1 MCALLRNYRT
11 FTRVEQRECSYPVI
25 LMRERS
31 QVALLFLLFLSP
43 LAQGQETLPSKNAA
57 GWQPLEIRLAKFPSW
72 HDHCLEISI
81 KRVNHSK
88 SRLFLPPSLFEGVEI
103 YSSVTQAK
111 STLEL
116 SGRETWI
123 LVYGRSDVI
132 YSEGRTLAPG
142 SEEQNTY
149 CIGETFPVKDMV
161 TNATRQVRLHGRL
174 RILAGYE
181 QKVPKRKINR
191 EQQEETTRS
200 TPAKGNDSSSW
211 RSGQV
216 WLEIQIPCSAGVVKT
231 DCLLPPPIFP
241 GEHDQW
247 TIVPEAPVL

>member
-1 MCALLRNYRT
+1 
-11 FTRVEQRECSYPVI
+11 
-25 LMRERS
+25 MRERP

-43 LAQGQETLPSKNAA
+43 LAQGQETLSSKKPAR
-57 GWQPLEIRLAKFPSW
+57 WQPLEIRLAKPPSW

-88 SRLFLPPSLFEGVEI
+88 SRLFLPPTPFEGVEI
-103 YSSVTQAK
+103 YSSVIQAK

-123 LVYGRSDVI
+123 VVYGLSDVI
-132 YSEGRTLAPG
+132 YSEGRTLAPRG
-142 SEEQNTY
+142 EEQNTY

-161 TNATRQVRLHGRL
+161 TNATRQVRLQGRL

-181 QKVPKRKINR
+181 QKIPKRKINR

-200 TPAKGNDSSSW
+200 TPAKRDDSSSW
-211 RSGQV
+211 RSRQA
-216 WLEIQIPCSAGVVKT
+216 WLEIRIPCSAGVVKT
-231 DCLLPPPIFP
+231 DCSLPPPIFP